1 MPRNNRNREAV
12 IWLTLAMVVVILLVA
27 RLGFLGLILGIGLAA
42 IAFVGFRNST
52 VDPEIEALKASLRVA
67 RDDIAEI
74 IDWYDDF
81 TTGSDLEA
89 LTQRTLTYRAL
100 AVPNSDIPE
109 IEDFQLRLDS
119 SRRFLARVDTHLL
132 QSDLSRHELE
142 KLITIADQRA
152 SELACSWSDARR
164 AARNAG

>member
-1 MPRNNRNREAV
+1 MTGNNRNREAA
-12 IWLTLAMVVVILLVA
+12 IWLTLAMVVAILLA
-27 RLGFLGLILGIGLAA
+27 TRLGLPGLVLGIALAA
-42 IAFVGFRNST
+42 VAFVGFRNST
-52 VDPEIEALKASLRVA
+52 VDPEIEALKASLSVA
-67 RDDIAEI
+67 RDDIREI

-81 TTGSDLEA
+81 VTGTTLDALE
-89 LTQRTLTYRAL
+89 QRTITYRAL
-100 AVPNSDIPE
+100 ALPNSDIPE

-132 QSDLSRHELE
+132 QGDLSRHELE